1 MACYYV
7 QQKNVSSPTLLKTPC
22 VHPHIFAFAV
32 HFSFAIIT
40 KIYEKLKNANII
52 SLSTCTKNT
61 TELAR
66 LLVDFHKTNLL
77 IEETRLVKKSRLK
90 PGKEPHAAREP
101 RVGHPW
107 PIIYLF
113 ESQRFIVLTNC
124 TSMAYYLFV
133 RESALH
139 CTDKLHFDGLLFICS
154 RVSASLY

>member
-1 MACYYV
+1 M
-7 QQKNVSSPTLLKTPC
+7 
-22 VHPHIFAFAV
+22 

-101 RVGHPW
+101 RVGHPCAMQSKAGDMC
-107 PIIYLF
+107 I
-113 ESQRFIVLTNC
+113 
-124 TSMAYYLFV
+124 
-133 RESALH
+133 
-139 CTDKLHFDGLLFICS
+139 DKTWQENEGKVDSKTVNTERNIF
-154 RVSASLY
+154 

>member
-7 QQKNVSSPTLLKTPC
+7 QQKNISSPTLLKTPC

-90 PGKEPHAAREP
+90 PGKEPHAAREL
-101 RVGHPW
+101 RVGHPCTKVLLH
-107 PIIYLF
+107 PDIYYFQL
-113 ESQRFIVLTNC
+113 NC
-124 TSMAYYLFV
+124 FFPS
-133 RESALH
+133 
-139 CTDKLHFDGLLFICS
+139 KLHIFFQCIKVDWKSCT
-154 RVSASLY
+154 